1 MSSMADEKYNAKI
14 KAFAGDRAEW
24 PVFKGKFKSL
34 LVLKGLYDALYESG
48 PEKPFKELLEAEGIV
63 EKEEPDDGDDDDEEE
78 AMLRV
83 LEATGKFKTPGKKEV
98 EDEGEAKQEEAKE
111 VAEQLAKALKTR
123 EQQRTA
129 KKEAKEAARRDEDK
143 WRTQNYLIYAHLAT
157 NTEGAAYD
165 VVREFE
171 EVMDGSAAYRAL
183 VVKYECSGMA
193 QKTDLH
199 SKLVNDTIKGG
210 EDPDRY
216 FRRIEEVQRQL
227 RDVGVP
233 IKNQS
238 MLGFA
243 LAKLPP
249 VYSTLGLILEADP
262 KLTYD
267 NFKARI
273 RSYYERKVSVEDEK
287 QQEEDAALITMFK
300 GKCFECGQ
308 VGHRKS
314 ECPYRKD
321 SKGGQGCGG
330 SGGGQGKKKKIKCH
344 HCGKVGHIKAECW
357 KLKKEQEESAS
368 MAIESG
374 ICMATLERE
383 QAMMGAEVQ
392 NELAVDSACT
402 THMTNSL
409 EGVTNIKN
417 ITGDVVTADGG
428 IMKAIGRGDL
438 KVIMADD
445 EERAVEV
452 TLKDVLI
459 VPKLARKLLSVK
471 RIVHGRGLVQLGDKG
486 GWIRVGGCK
495 FPIQV
500 RGNIYVVKA
509 QIKKASEECHAAME
523 AELLHRRL
531 GHRNLG
537 DLKKLG
543 GLGVRVRWCKPGG
556 PKCEVCQLAK
566 HTHRS
571 FPKRAGR
578 HRAKEPLELVHT
590 DVLGPIEEPTV
601 GGSRYAILFTD
612 DKTRWRMIYLMKA
625 KSEALECLKR
635 YVLDMKALMQ
645 GRQVKALSGLR
656 SDNGG
661 EYTGADFRR
670 WCKEQGI
677 LQTFSGPH
685 APQQDGVAE
694 RSWRTVTEMAR
705 SMLIESRL
713 GPEMWGEAMS
723 TAVYLSLIHI

>member
-1 MSSMADEKYNAKI
+1 MADEKYNAKI

-267 NFKARI
+267 NFKSRI
-273 RSYYERKVSVEDEK
+273 RSYYERKVSVEDERLSAHVEHHDRVESVGVWLDDRTR
-287 QQEEDAALITMFK
+287 QIGGQVLNVDHHVLREAADAAL
-300 GKCFECGQ
+300 
-308 VGHRKS
+308 H
-314 ECPYRKD
+314 
-321 SKGGQGCGG
+321 
-330 SGGGQGKKKKIKCH
+330 
-344 HCGKVGHIKAECW
+344 
-357 KLKKEQEESAS
+357 
-368 MAIESG
+368 
-374 ICMATLERE
+374 
-383 QAMMGAEVQ
+383 
-392 NELAVDSACT
+392 VD
-402 THMTNSL
+402 
-409 EGVTNIKN
+409 
-417 ITGDVVTADGG
+417 
-428 IMKAIGRGDL
+428 R
-438 KVIMADD
+438 
-445 EERAVEV
+445 
-452 TLKDVLI
+452 
-459 VPKLARKLLSVK
+459 
-471 RIVHGRGLVQLGDKG
+471 
-486 GWIRVGGCK
+486 RV
-495 FPIQV
+495 
-500 RGNIYVVKA
+500 
-509 QIKKASEECHAAME
+509 
-523 AELLHRRL
+523 
-531 GHRNLG
+531 
-537 DLKKLG
+537 
-543 GLGVRVRWCKPGG
+543 
-556 PKCEVCQLAK
+556 
-566 HTHRS
+566 
-571 FPKRAGR
+571 
-578 HRAKEPLELVHT
+578 
-590 DVLGPIEEPTV
+590 TV
-601 GGSRYAILFTD
+601 GVGVCPDL
-612 DKTRWRMIYLMKA
+612 
-625 KSEALECLKR
+625 
-635 YVLDMKALMQ
+635 LD
-645 GRQVKALSGLR
+645 GLLLAAC
-656 SDNGG
+656 
-661 EYTGADFRR
+661 E
-670 WCKEQGI
+670 
-677 LQTFSGPH
+677 
-685 APQQDGVAE
+685 
-694 RSWRTVTEMAR
+694 
-705 SMLIESRL
+705 
-713 GPEMWGEAMS
+713 
-723 TAVYLSLIHI
+723 